1 MVSKHV
7 WFINSGKSN
16 LDDLGYPHDLGNLQL
31 NFVVYG
37 IYGRYKPRDL
47 KNQHTLLYH
56 LSKNPSYLITIME
69 CINQQNYN
77 GRYKTNKYR
86 KLLEAPPFFYRSTV
100 LFGRHHGVS
109 SDSPGFPAIHRSAF
123 LRHQKNSA
131 ISQKQIIP
139 PWIVI
144 LLDIV
149 IFFVFVPGPGEDLF
163 FGDFCRLCVL

>member
-86 KLLEAPPFFYRSTV
+86 KLLEAPPFF
-100 LFGRHHGVS
+100 L
-109 SDSPGFPAIHRSAF
+109 P
-123 LRHQKNSA
+123 
-131 ISQKQIIP
+131 
-139 PWIVI
+139 
-144 LLDIV
+144 
-149 IFFVFVPGPGEDLF
+149 
-163 FGDFCRLCVL
+163 